1 MKRFRFLPLFILSFT
16 LVTPAGWAS
25 PDEVYVARVEGI
37 IAPSLAEFFVSAIRK
52 AEDGGAHAIIFELD
66 TPSGLDTSMRVIIK
80 EILRSPAPVIIYV
93 SPSGARAAS
102 AGAFIT
108 IAAHVAAMAPGTNIG
123 AAHPVQMG
131 GGEAD
136 EEMTRKIEN
145 DAAAYI
151 RGLAERRGRNAIWA
165 EDAVRKSVSATATE
179 ALRLKVIDV
188 VAENRADLLAKID
201 GRTVETGAGK
211 ITLKTKTAKI
221 VEVEMSFRDK
231 ILSIISNPTI
241 AYILLILGMAGLY
254 FELSTPGAILPG
266 VLGGIC
272 LILAFYAFQTL
283 PINYAGLLLII
294 LGVILFIA
302 EVKVVSH
309 GILTIGGIAALILGS
324 LMLIDSPAP
333 FLQISL
339 SAILGVTA
347 ATTAFFVFAIGAVF
361 RAHRRQPATGREGLV
376 GQAGVARTRLNPDGL
391 IFIRGEI
398 WNATCAEGV
407 EPGEQVQVT
416 SVAGL
421 KLKVKKLP

>member
-1 MKRFRFLPLFILSFT
+1 MKRFRFLPLLILSFT

-52 AEDGGAHAIIFELD
+52 AEDGGAHAIVFELD
-66 TPSGLDTSMRVIIK
+66 TPGGLDTSMRVIIK
-80 EILRSPAPVIIYV
+80 EILRSPVPVIVYV

-151 RGLAERRGRNAIWA
+151 RGLAERRGRNATWA

-179 ALRLKVIDV
+179 ALKLKVIDL
-188 VAENRADLLAKID
+188 VAANRADLLAKID
-201 GRTVETGAGK
+201 GRTVESGAGK
-211 ITLKTKTAKI
+211 ITLKTKTARI
-221 VEVEMSFRDK
+221 VEIEMGLRDK
-231 ILSIISNPTI
+231 VLSVISNPTI

-302 EVKVVSH
+302 EVMVVSH
-309 GILTIGGIAALILGS
+309 GILTIGGIAAMILGS

-416 SVAGL
+416 AVAGL